1 MNILPGRAAP
11 SQTLPPGGGWG
22 NPVSPDPCARAA
34 PSQTLP
40 PGGGWGNPVSP
51 SPCVRARPSQ
61 IVPTGSIAW
70 MARLPTSS
78 REQPGC
84 YQSQDLRGCL
94 PARRDG
100 GPAALLKP
108 VVARPGREHC
118 GQFARLPGRRGPE
131 KRDMRGGNASPHPST
146 AYVLSYTGPTRWR
159 GTGGRRPSC
168 HVQGSGMGLAELC
181 GMLPSHAELPSPSP
195 SPAGGGNPAPP
206 ARASA
211 E

>member
-1 MNILPGRAAP
+1 MPVFSAAAPHPDGMNILPGRAAP

-40 PGGGWGNPVSP
+40 PGGVRGNRVSP
-51 SPCVRARPSQ
+51 DPCVRARPSQ
-61 IVPTGSIAW
+61 ILPTGSIAW

-100 GPAALLKP
+100 GPVALLKP
-108 VVARPGREHC
+108 VVARPWREHC
-118 GQFARLPGRRGPE
+118 GQFARLPGRRGRE
-131 KRDMRGGNASPHPST
+131 KRGAGRLRLPAPLHRARPVNHRQYARWRSYSSAGAHPSGRVSLPRCT
-146 AYVLSYTGPTRWR
+146 QHPPDDSGP
-159 GTGGRRPSC
+159 
-168 HVQGSGMGLAELC
+168 A
-181 GMLPSHAELPSPSP
+181 A
-195 SPAGGGNPAPP
+195 
-206 ARASA
+206 
-211 E
+211 